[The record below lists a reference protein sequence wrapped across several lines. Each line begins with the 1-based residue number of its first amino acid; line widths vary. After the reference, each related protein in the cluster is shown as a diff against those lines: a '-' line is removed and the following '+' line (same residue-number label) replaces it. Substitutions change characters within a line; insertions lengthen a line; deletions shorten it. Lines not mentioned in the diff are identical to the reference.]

1 MDKNKQT
8 LSEKKVET
16 FAKISSSNKENLN
29 MRVTRLRM
37 LFQSKFTIVL
47 VVLVIFTAGLLG
59 YKNYQQ
65 YNAQKM
71 AIKKTVTKQQVLVR
85 RSKIPNVIVNAT
97 TAKAIDVKTG
107 KVIQAARVFS
117 LNDRI
122 IYLALDLDNAKLN
135 TYIDY
140 VRYLNG
146 RYVDHGNVKIAKD
159 ATSNI
164 TFNWTNV
171 RPLGSVGDG
180 KWKIATYTNGVLEK
194 RVTYVVSKNQVSY
207 VYPEELLT
215 SSDPQHEL
223 NRTLALL
230 NQSN

>member
-59 YKNYQQ
+59 YKSYQQ

-117 LNDRI
+117 LND
-122 IYLALDLDNAKLN
+122 N
-135 TYIDY
+135 
-140 VRYLNG
+140 NG
-146 RYVDHGNVKIAKD
+146 K
-159 ATSNI
+159 SN
-164 TFNWTNV
+164 
-171 RPLGSVGDG
+171 
-180 KWKIATYTNGVLEK
+180 
-194 RVTYVVSKNQVSY
+194 
-207 VYPEELLT
+207 
-215 SSDPQHEL
+215 
-223 NRTLALL
+223 
-230 NQSN
+230 